1 MMSYIEYRNARAA
14 IVAKHREQQRVE
26 IAALDTS
33 YSGARNDAELDRETA
48 IAIKLAQQILQL
60 TGKCDLAK
68 WPEHLRGVIAD
79 ALGLK
84 VT

>member
-1 MMSYIEYRNARAA
+1 MMSYIEYRSARAA

-26 IAALDTS
+26 IAALDAS

-48 IAIKLAQQILQL
+48 TAIKQAQQLLQF

-68 WPEHLRGVIAD
+68 WPEHLRGAIAD
-79 ALGLK
+79 ALGRK